1 MYAELYFVNNPLLLQ
16 VFEKIS
22 ESDCE
27 NAKVIL
33 RRIQKREFYKSIA
46 EIHPQKGKITGQ
58 AFKSRGAVILFKLKT
73 RFCSNINSYL
83 GVLGSY
89 LFTMDAQNI
98 EKEVRA
104 YIPQCEGVKITNGS
118 TDSHHNV
125 SSKTVSTNK
134 LEVEQQQLTKDE
146 VVVVVNNSGQSPNP
160 IEKVKIKP
168 LEKTYVINSKY
179 L

>member
-1 MYAELYFVNNPLLLQ
+1 MYTELYFVNNPLLLQ

-73 RFCSNINSYL
+73 RFCFNINSYL
-83 GVLGSY
+83 ASPHFLGVG
-89 LFTMDAQNI
+89 
-98 EKEVRA
+98 
-104 YIPQCEGVKITNGS
+104 G
-118 TDSHHNV
+118 
-125 SSKTVSTNK
+125 
-134 LEVEQQQLTKDE
+134 
-146 VVVVVNNSGQSPNP
+146 
-160 IEKVKIKP
+160 
-168 LEKTYVINSKY
+168 
-179 L
+179 

>member
-1 MYAELYFVNNPLLLQ
+1 MYTELYFVNNPPLIQ

-58 AFKSRGAVILFKLKT
+58 AFKSRGDTIQTKT
-73 RFCSNINSYL
+73 RFCLNINSYF

-125 SSKTVSTNK
+125 SSKTVSNNK